1 MFYVQFFVR
10 VNLENLQ
17 VRRQGQNTDAI
28 GGLIRNEENEFMKHA
43 KEIIRSKRKSFS
55 YKKG

>member
-1 MFYVQFFVR
+1 MR